1 MSLVLDHG
9 KTGGWVMSGGDFELQ
24 DVAVPGPVMIFF
36 RFDWISLGR
45 ACEGQ
50 QKMTKCPKYA
60 TPILNKSM
68 LTSKAILMHFD
79 RIRMFHNEPQLWVK
93 TTGFDRFCLFRGVF
107 RCIDTCIFGFQAN
120 FAKHL
125 GVRNPRNPIQYN
137 RWNI

>member
-24 DVAVPGPVMIFF
+24 DVAVPGPVMIFL

-45 ACEGQ
+45 GCEGQ

-60 TPILNKSM
+60 IPIWNKSM
-68 LTSKAILMHFD
+68 LTSEAILMHFD

-93 TTGFDRFCLFRGVF
+93 TTGFVYFEVCLEIPREFCKTPWGSKPPKPHPV
-107 RCIDTCIFGFQAN
+107 
-120 FAKHL
+120 
-125 GVRNPRNPIQYN
+125 
-137 RWNI
+137 